1 MSSTANTIIKLRKSG
16 VSGNAPSD
24 LVYGELAINYA
35 DGKLWY
41 KNGTGVKAI
50 YNQKAFD
57 TINANST
64 LIIAGYADTLSMVGN
79 NGIIITGD
87 GINKKIT
94 IDIDKDQFM
103 GATGATG
110 PVGATGATGPVG
122 APGPVDPKVSDL
134 ASAAFNQANASFS
147 WANSAYTQANTATI
161 IANAAYVKA
170 SLQDIPIGDYGLLS
184 DPDYSVFNE
193 YLVRYYDCRDSY
205 PQGMYD
211 DFGALFGDAPSFDA
225 GLF

>member
-110 PVGATGATGPVG
+110 PVVLL
-122 APGPVDPKVSDL
+122 APQVRLVLRVQSILRCMTLLQQHSIK
-134 ASAAFNQANASFS
+134 QMHH
-147 WANSAYTQANTATI
+147 
-161 IANAAYVKA
+161 
-170 SLQDIPIGDYGLLS
+170 SLGLIQPTLKQIP
-184 DPDYSVFNE
+184 
-193 YLVRYYDCRDSY
+193 
-205 PQGMYD
+205 QQ
-211 DFGALFGDAPSFDA
+211 
-225 GLF
+225 